1 MILTFSKYHGTGNDF
16 VMVDNRTDFFP
27 KENKQ
32 LIANL
37 CHRRFGI
44 GGDGLIL
51 IENAT
56 DCDFNMVYYNSDG
69 AESTMCGNG
78 GRCLVAFAKQL
89 GIIES
94 KAVFRAV
101 DGWHTATIDEQN
113 QVALQMI
120 DVSEVRTKDASFF
133 LNTGSPHHVELV
145 ADVKNIDVYNL
156 GKTIRESDV
165 YAPGGTNVNFVQ
177 QLNPNTFKIRTFER
191 GVEAET
197 LSCGTG
203 ATAVALAMYTAK
215 HTASSSVQIQ
225 VEGGDLRV
233 DFEYGNQGF
242 KQVYLTGPATFVFQ
256 GNVEIS
262 LS

>member
-1 MILTFSKYHGTGNDF
+1 MLPFSKYHGTGNDF
-16 VMVDNRTDFFP
+16 VMVDNRTNFFP

-32 LIANL
+32 LIAHL

-51 IENAT
+51 IENAAEG
-56 DCDFNMVYYNSDG
+56 DFNMVYYNSDG

-89 GIIES
+89 GIIE
-94 KAVFRAV
+94 KTAVFTAV
-101 DGWHTATIDEQN
+101 DGLHTATIDEN
-113 QVALQMI
+113 NLVTLQMK
-120 DVSEVRTKDASFF
+120 DVNEIHTQDTAFF
-133 LNTGSPHHVELV
+133 LDTGSPHHVEMV
-145 ADVKNIDVYNL
+145 SDVDNLDVFNL
-156 GKTIRESDV
+156 GRAIRESDT

-177 QLNPNTFKIRTFER
+177 QLNPTTFKIRTFER

-203 ATAVALAMYTAK
+203 ATAVALAMYAAK
-215 HTASSSVQIQ
+215 YTKSSRVQIQ
-225 VEGGDLRV
+225 VEGGDLTV
-233 DFEYGNQGF
+233 DFERDAQGF
-242 KQVYLTGPATFVFQ
+242 KQVFLTGPAAFVFQ
-256 GNVEIS
+256 GSVEI